1 MEIKKIVIAKK
12 DSWESGSL
20 SFFEW
25 NKDIPF
31 DIKRVYYIYDIK
43 DTKCIRGKH
52 AHYETEQVMFVLKWS
67 LRMIFDDW
75 YEKEEIVLDKPSE
88 WLLIPKMMWH
98 TMDQFSEDCIALV
111 VASSW
116 YDERDYIRNYEDFLN
131 AKWIK

>member
-1 MEIKKIVIAKK
+1 MEINKISLPKIW
-12 DSWESGSL
+12 SWDL
-20 SFFEW
+20 WYLTFFEG
-25 NKDIPF
+25 NAAIPF
-31 DIKRVYYIYDIK
+31 EIKRVYYIYDTK
-43 DTKCIRGKH
+43 DSSIMRWKH
-52 AHYETEQVMFVLKWS
+52 AHYETNQVMVVIQWS

-75 YEKEEIVLDKPSE
+75 INKEEIILDKPNE

-116 YDERDYIRNYEDFLN
+116 YDEKDYIRNYEDFLI